1 MSGGLIMIGKRFK
14 LSLVLDNNEN
24 KKVWMI
30 IDNDGEFKN
39 FYCINPSEEELENYS
54 YLCEC
59 LNELNKDLEKALK
72 LAESNASLKQRITN
86 VLLEEIKDCEAHM
99 KNKNDE
105 FVNGRMQELKVLL
118 DELVDV

>member
-1 MSGGLIMIGKRFK
+1 MIDKRFK
-14 LSLVLDNNEN
+14 LSLVMDNDEN

-30 IDNDGEFKN
+30 IDGDGGFKN
-39 FYCINPSEEELENYS
+39 FYCINPSNEELENYS

-59 LNELNKDLEKALK
+59 LNELNKDLDKALK
-72 LAESNASLKQRITN
+72 LAESNASLKQKITN

-118 DELVDV
+118 DELVDDK